1 MALKMPKVA
10 LITMWLVAVSVTSA
24 HAQSTGPWQ
33 RYDTENGE
41 WRSYAGN
48 IAGQKY
54 SPLDQIDADNFSQLT
69 LAWEWESVDRTLS
82 RTTPDGAEWRADLDT
97 IVESLIADTPDL
109 YRDGQSPNP
118 SRFQATPLMIGGVL
132 YFNTPLSQGV
142 AVDAETGETL
152 WVFNPKSYEEGTPS
166 MSGPWTQRGVAYW
179 TDGEEDERIFW
190 GTGNGYIVCVQAL
203 TGSPCPDFGPDGN
216 GMVDAMVGIPRVD
229 REARDYLNAM
239 LYSINSPP
247 IVVRDRVIHGSHIA
261 DVRVT
266 KEAPPGWVR
275 AWNVRTGEHEWDFH
289 TVPNSADEFGAD
301 TWQNQSWRFSGNAN
315 VWSMLAGDNDLGH
328 VYLPTGTTT
337 NDYYGADR
345 PGDNLFSESI
355 IAVDVETGQRVWHF
369 QAVHHG
375 LWDYD
380 FPTHPNL
387 VDITVDGRNIRA
399 LAQVSKQG
407 FTYVFDRAT
416 GDPVWPI
423 EERPVPQ
430 ETNLPREVPSLTQ
443 PFPTKPPPFEYQ
455 GVTIDDLVDFTP
467 EIRALAVEAVRDF
480 TLGPLF
486 TPPLHA
492 DDSGGS
498 AGTIQRPAIDGGANW
513 GGAGVDPET
522 GILYVPSHNRF
533 SVLHFYTPDEAVGG
547 TMQFTQGAFGGGR
560 QPAMPQGLPLFK
572 PPYSRMTA
580 IDLNTG
586 EIAWMQ
592 PNGDGNRLR
601 NHPMLRDLDLP
612 PLGGDGRGGP
622 LVTKT
627 LLISALSAGGSEGGP
642 RLIAR
647 NKATGEIVGSVD
659 LPSGAIGT
667 PMTYILDG
675 RQYIGLTIGGPR
687 LIAFALPE

>member
-1 MALKMPKVA
+1 MALKMSKVA
-10 LITMWLVAVSVTSA
+10 LITMCLMAVSITNA

-69 LAWEWESVDRTLS
+69 LAWEWESVDLTLS
-82 RTTPDGAEWRADLDT
+82 RTTPDGAEWRADLAT
-97 IVESLIADTPDL
+97 IVESLIAATPDL

-315 VWSMLAGDNDLGH
+315 VW
-328 VYLPTGTTT
+328 
-337 NDYYGADR
+337 
-345 PGDNLFSESI
+345 
-355 IAVDVETGQRVWHF
+355 
-369 QAVHHG
+369 
-375 LWDYD
+375 
-380 FPTHPNL
+380 
-387 VDITVDGRNIRA
+387 
-399 LAQVSKQG
+399 
-407 FTYVFDRAT
+407 
-416 GDPVWPI
+416 
-423 EERPVPQ
+423 
-430 ETNLPREVPSLTQ
+430 
-443 PFPTKPPPFEYQ
+443 
-455 GVTIDDLVDFTP
+455 
-467 EIRALAVEAVRDF
+467 
-480 TLGPLF
+480 
-486 TPPLHA
+486 
-492 DDSGGS
+492 
-498 AGTIQRPAIDGGANW
+498 
-513 GGAGVDPET
+513 
-522 GILYVPSHNRF
+522 
-533 SVLHFYTPDEAVGG
+533 
-547 TMQFTQGAFGGGR
+547 
-560 QPAMPQGLPLFK
+560 
-572 PPYSRMTA
+572 
-580 IDLNTG
+580 
-586 EIAWMQ
+586 
-592 PNGDGNRLR
+592 
-601 NHPMLRDLDLP
+601 
-612 PLGGDGRGGP
+612 
-622 LVTKT
+622 
-627 LLISALSAGGSEGGP
+627 
-642 RLIAR
+642 
-647 NKATGEIVGSVD
+647 
-659 LPSGAIGT
+659 
-667 PMTYILDG
+667 
-675 RQYIGLTIGGPR
+675 
-687 LIAFALPE
+687 